1 MLTHAD
7 ASSGCFTGPEAAAGA
22 AGYTGPE
29 EAAAGA
35 AGAAGP
41 AAVAAGLVTLDL
53 RFRLALALELTTLDL
68 RFRSGLTLELTKP
81 LPSALRQLLRTPPPV
96 LRSLC

>member
-29 EAAAGA
+29 EAA

-81 LPSALRQLLRTPPPV
+81 LPSALRQQLLRTPPPV
-96 LRSLC
+96 LRSVC